1 MKDKNPFEG
10 GGSRTYPL
18 PKKPIEV
25 AMDEIKILKKTI
37 MDLRKQIEPL
47 KEDLELRKQLEI
59 KKDEEYNVIEKSW
72 WW

>member
-10 GGSRTYPL
+10 RTYPL

-25 AMDEIKILKKTI
+25 AMDEIKILKRTI
-37 MDLRKQIEPL
+37 LDLRNEIGPL

-59 KKDEEYNVIEKSW
+59 KKDEEYNVVDKSW
-72 WW
+72 WWG

>member
-10 GGSRTYPL
+10 GGRTYPL

>member
-10 GGSRTYPL
+10 GGGRTYPL

-37 MDLRKQIEPL
+37 VDLRKQIEPL
-47 KEDLELRKQLEI
+47 NR
-59 KKDEEYNVIEKSW
+59 S
-72 WW
+72 

>member
-10 GGSRTYPL
+10 IKYPL

-25 AMDEIKILKKTI
+25 AMDEIKVLKRTI